1 MSLQKWVEY
10 GWLHTH
16 KTSKKE
22 ISDLLRVVDRDFNDA
37 VGDISADWRFA
48 IAYNAALKFCTILLH
63 VEGYR
68 PEKNLQ
74 HCRTIQVLPL
84 VLGENMNKMPSIST
98 PVATRET

>member
-16 KTSKKE
+16 KTSKKK

-48 IAYNAALKFCTILLH
+48 IAY
-63 VEGYR
+63 
-68 PEKNLQ
+68 
-74 HCRTIQVLPL
+74 
-84 VLGENMNKMPSIST
+84 MP
-98 PVATRET
+98 P